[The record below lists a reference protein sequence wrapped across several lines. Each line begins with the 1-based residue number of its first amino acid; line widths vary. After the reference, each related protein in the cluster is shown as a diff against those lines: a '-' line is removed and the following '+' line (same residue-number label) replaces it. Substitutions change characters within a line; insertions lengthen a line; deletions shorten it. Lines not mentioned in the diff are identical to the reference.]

1 MPGISFPR
9 VTTGHSQGP
18 VPPAGAGF
26 LLLSKMGIV
35 LQLGTTA
42 VLATVALGRGWEL
55 GVRQGR
61 VPPRV
66 RSVLAVP
73 GRGPALL
80 AVSWRWVTPRT
91 SAVPGRRSP
100 AGPCAIWPL
109 VFSKLAADSPQACR
123 PEASYDAGRP
133 WE

>member
-35 LQLGTTA
+35 PQLGTTA
-42 VLATVALGRGWEL
+42 VLTTGVLGRGWEL

-61 VPPRV
+61 VPAAPLRSFSPRCA
-66 RSVLAVP
+66 RPGPRFAGCQLAL
-73 GRGPALL
+73 GD
-80 AVSWRWVTPRT
+80 T
-91 SAVPGRRSP
+91 
-100 AGPCAIWPL
+100 
-109 VFSKLAADSPQACR
+109 
-123 PEASYDAGRP
+123 
-133 WE
+133 